1 MLCGMGNFKLRIS
14 VLLNEMKEINSF
26 LWIVFKNLIL
36 LSKMQVSEIETKYS

>member
-1 MLCGMGNFKLRIS
+1 MLYGMGNFKLRIS
-14 VLLNEMKEINSF
+14 VLFNEMKEINSF